1 MNSEV
6 ENVTDEEIAVKFN
19 SLEHE
24 TKSAKHRLDDLEIQN
39 KAIQD
44 LALSVRELTLNMGN
58 MMEEQRCQGA
68 DIEKLKS
75 EPAEN
80 WDNMKRT
87 IINTI
92 VGAGAGALATGIFYI
107 IAQNIR

>member
-1 MNSEV
+1 M
-6 ENVTDEEIAVKFN
+6 TDEEIAVKLN

-24 TKSAKHRLDDLEIQN
+24 TKSAKRRLDDLEVQN

-58 MMEEQRCQGA
+58 MMEEQQRQGA
-68 DIEKLKS
+68 DIEKLKF
-75 EPAEN
+75 EPAES
-80 WDNMKRT
+80 WENMKRT

-107 IAQNIR
+107 IAQNIK